1 MAEDKTF
8 DEIME
13 SITSGITGEWE
24 HDRGYLKEQ
33 MEAKKDHP
41 LSKEIL
47 RACGR
52 LMYELIPEEKRSEL
66 ERVMGNHRS
75 ATDTTLEEAAFNM
88 GKGNWA
94 KALELIEPLAAKMD
108 SLVESDWNADDSES
122 RYFNLRSVTD
132 EVVWRTHNEEPR
144 TIRGATEPFAR
155 IYFTYGSCLFEAQR
169 YDEAIEACSKAI
181 RWNPADVGLRFELG
195 ENYKRLG
202 DMKSY
207 ERILNELYPYVA
219 TAAELA
225 HYHRAMGYLHIELG
239 NFKLAAAHLMV
250 SLFFENSSLPLSEVM
265 YIKMQYGQDYTD
277 MTPQDALDV
286 LRKAGEKVFP
296 DEDTF
301 DALNQLL
308 RVSFRHGDYQTTLTT
323 AIELYNFTHSEE
335 YEKIARQLTEALDGG
350 SGEDEG

>member
-1 MAEDKTF
+1 
-8 DEIME
+8 
-13 SITSGITGEWE
+13 
-24 HDRGYLKEQ
+24 
-33 MEAKKDHP
+33 
-41 LSKEIL
+41 
-47 RACGR
+47 
-52 LMYELIPEEKRSEL
+52 
-66 ERVMGNHRS
+66 
-75 ATDTTLEEAAFNM
+75 
-88 GKGNWA
+88 
-94 KALELIEPLAAKMD
+94 
-108 SLVESDWNADDSES
+108 
-122 RYFNLRSVTD
+122 
-132 EVVWRTHNEEPR
+132 
-144 TIRGATEPFAR
+144 
-155 IYFTYGSCLFEAQR
+155 
-169 YDEAIEACSKAI
+169 
-181 RWNPADVGLRFELG
+181 
-195 ENYKRLG
+195 
-202 DMKSY
+202 MKSY
-207 ERILNELYPYVA
+207 EQILSELYPYVA
-219 TAAELA
+219 AAADLA